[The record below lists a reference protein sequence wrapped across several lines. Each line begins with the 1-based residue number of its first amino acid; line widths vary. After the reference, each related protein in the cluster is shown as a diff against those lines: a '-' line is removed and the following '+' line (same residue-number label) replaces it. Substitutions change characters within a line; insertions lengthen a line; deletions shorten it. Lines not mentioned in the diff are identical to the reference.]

1 MSYILSIYI
10 IVLYVYTMYIHIY
23 YIDIIDIYDK
33 LYDELYLENLYK
45 FALT

>member
-10 IVLYVYTMYIHIY
+10 IVLYVY
-23 YIDIIDIYDK
+23 IIDIYDK
-33 LYDELYLENLYK
+33 LYDELYLENVYK